1 MKTQILSRISG
12 FFFSILLTSSSFA
25 QSDFK
30 PLPVVAA
37 AGNAR
42 VIEKI
47 QGTFNSYFAN
57 AENAK
62 WYELDKNFLV
72 EFFKD
77 GQQQRALFTK
87 KAFMIY
93 HICYGSEKHLPPE
106 VRTQVKSTYFD
117 YNITRVVRVSEDKR
131 LVWFVNLEDN
141 KSLILVTVEDREMK
155 ETKRYEKTF

>member
-1 MKTQILSRISG
+1 MKTQIISRISG
-12 FFFSILLTSSSFA
+12 LLFSILLISSSFA
-25 QSDFK
+25 QSNFK
-30 PLPVVAA
+30 PLPVMAA
-37 AGNAR
+37 AGNAK

-47 QGTFNSYFAN
+47 QHEFNRYFAN

-62 WYELDKNFLV
+62 WYELDKNYLV

-77 GQQQRALFTK
+77 GQEQRALFTK
-87 KAFMIY
+87 KAYMIY

-106 VRTQVKSTYFD
+106 VRRLVKSTYFD
-117 YNITRVVRVSEDKR
+117 YNITRVIRVNEDKR

-141 KSLILVTVEDREMK
+141 KNFILVTVEDREME